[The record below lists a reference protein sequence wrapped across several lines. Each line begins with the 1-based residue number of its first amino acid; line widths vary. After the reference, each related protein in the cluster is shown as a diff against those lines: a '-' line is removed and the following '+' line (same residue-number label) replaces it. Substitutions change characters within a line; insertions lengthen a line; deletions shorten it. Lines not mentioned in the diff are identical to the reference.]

1 MQFKSVLFGAAVAAA
16 CFLATGRVFSDDPPK
31 GGPDPEM
38 MKLTKPGPEHEMLKA
53 REGTWEGKG
62 TYQGMS
68 WTSTM
73 TGKMVMGGRFLQ
85 LEEEITV
92 PTPNGPMVMHMLVFV
107 GYDNLRKKYVNMGI
121 GDDSTTFMQAEG
133 RHDEA
138 KKWVE
143 MTGVE
148 HRPGGKDVPYRF
160 TISDVVDGA
169 SHMEWFAD
177 EGSGEQ
183 KMLVGDYKK
192 K

>member
-1 MQFKSVLFGAAVAAA
+1 MQWKGILFGAALTAAA
-16 CFLATGRVFSDDPPK
+16 FVASGRVFSDDPPA

-38 MKLTKPGPEHEMLKA
+38 MKLMEPGPEHEILKA
-53 REGTWEGKG
+53 RVGEWEGKG
-62 TYQGMS
+62 TYQGMP
-68 WTSTM
+68 WTSKM

-85 LEEEITV
+85 MDEEITV
-92 PTPNGPMVMHMLVFV
+92 PTPNGPLVMQMLAFV
-107 GYDNLRKKYVNMGI
+107 GYDRVQKKYVNIGI
-121 GDDSTTFMQAEG
+121 GSDSTAVMQSEG
-133 RHDEA
+133 QHDAA
-138 KKWVE
+138 KKWAE
-143 MTGVE
+143 MRGVE
-148 HRPGGKDVPYRF
+148 HRPGGKDVPYRY